1 MRDRVGGRTGDLT
14 IKGLTNSVDIPL
26 EAPLVNEVNLV
37 TSSADI
43 VFADY
48 D

>member
-1 MRDRVGGRTGDLT
+1 M
-14 IKGLTNSVDIPL
+14 
-26 EAPLVNEVNLV
+26 NEVNLV

-48 D
+48 GTAPSAPVVASVEDTRVLEVVVL